1 MSRKQARTA
10 RWISVVVL
18 ALAAFAVIALGGSMW
33 WLGLFFVL
41 LVVLSFVLGR
51 YEAGDD
57 GDPPR
62 I

>member
-1 MSRKQARTA
+1 MTPRQARTA
-10 RWISVVVL
+10 RWTSVVVL
-18 ALAAFAVIALGGSMW
+18 ALAAFAVIAFGQSLW
-33 WLGLFFVL
+33 WLALLVGL

>member
-1 MSRKQARTA
+1 MVA
-10 RWISVVVL
+10 V
-18 ALAAFAVIALGGSMW
+18 ALKTFAVIALGGSMW

>member
-1 MSRKQARTA
+1 M
-10 RWISVVVL
+10 VVL
-18 ALAAFAVIALGGSMW
+18 ALAAFAVIAFGQSLW
-33 WLGLFFVL
+33 WLALLVGL

>member
-1 MSRKQARTA
+1 M
-10 RWISVVVL
+10 VVL